1 MYWSAS
7 LLFDWFESHIHDN
20 IEGDV
25 PPVGGG
31 PDALRE
37 LRPLRPPVTLVA
49 PGHVVPEVELGRE
62 LLAAP
67 PGVGE
72 DLVVDVRDGPAA
84 VAPRVGRLEAVPPVA
99 VRV

>member
-1 MYWSAS
+1 MIKY
-7 LLFDWFESHIHDN
+7 F
-20 IEGDV
+20 
-25 PPVGGG
+25 
-31 PDALRE
+31 
-37 LRPLRPPVTLVA
+37 
-49 PGHVVPEVELGRE
+49 PEVELGRE